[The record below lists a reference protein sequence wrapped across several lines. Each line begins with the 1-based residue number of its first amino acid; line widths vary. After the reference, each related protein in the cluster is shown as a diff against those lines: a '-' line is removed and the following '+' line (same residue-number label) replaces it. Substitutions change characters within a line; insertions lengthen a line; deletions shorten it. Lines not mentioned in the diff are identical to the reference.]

1 MSKGSRR
8 RQATEGL
15 FMVSSFS
22 SAEKEAKKSLV
33 TTTAT
38 VSRLAPLE
46 RNYKLQSAMLR
57 KKDLI
62 VKK

>member
-1 MSKGSRR
+1 
-8 RQATEGL
+8 
-15 FMVSSFS
+15 MVSSFS
-22 SAEKEAKKSLV
+22 SAEKEAKKSPV

-38 VSRLAPLE
+38 VSRLALLG

-57 KKDLI
+57 KNDLI